1 MSSSPRIRGIV
12 MMILAVAVFA
22 VMDLCLKIVSNQ
34 LLPLQVATLRA
45 VASLP
50 FVLLGVVW
58 TGQLRALRM
67 RRYGLHLARGALS
80 VVMIATYSYAV
91 GHMSLSGVYTVFMVA
106 PLMVTAIS
114 VPVFGEPV
122 RLDAWIAIFVG
133 LIGVVV
139 VLGPDSGA
147 LSLAGSLAA
156 LASACCYTVNYVLAR
171 KLAPTESTHSLVF
184 WVLALMALISG
195 TAGYRDWQPVPA
207 ALWPAIL
214 VIGITGAVAQF
225 CITRAFLLAPASVIA
240 PFEYTALL
248 WGGLLDWFVWR
259 SRPTLPML
267 AGAALIVG
275 SGIYVMLANAGTAPA
290 ERLAAEC
297 DPHP

>member
-195 TAGYRDWQPVPA
+195 TAGYGDWQPVPA

-214 VIGITGAVAQF
+214 ATICVLRMWNSPNKEQSLLAHCPGLPTSRRHGPFIGASARPWSEHNAQHAHGP
-225 CITRAFLLAPASVIA
+225 RAFLSYCGGFFCCAAASVK
-240 PFEYTALL
+240 
-248 WGGLLDWFVWR
+248 
-259 SRPTLPML
+259 
-267 AGAALIVG
+267 
-275 SGIYVMLANAGTAPA
+275 
-290 ERLAAEC
+290 
-297 DPHP
+297 

>member
-1 MSSSPRIRGIV
+1 MSSSRIRGIAL
-12 MMILAVAVFA
+12 MIVAVAVFA

-34 LLPLQVATLRA
+34 LLPLQMATLRA
-45 VASLP
+45 ASSLP
-50 FVLLGVVW
+50 FVLIGVAW
-58 TGQLRALRM
+58 AGRLRGLRVH
-67 RRYGLHLARGALS
+67 RYGLHLARGVLS

-91 GHMSLSGVYTVFMVA
+91 GRMSLSGVYTVFMVA
-106 PLMVTAIS
+106 PLMVTAVS

-122 RLDAWIAIFVG
+122 RPAAWLAILAG
-133 LIGVVV
+133 LAGVFV
-139 VLGPDSGA
+139 VLGPTSGA
-147 LSLAGSLAA
+147 LNLAGALAA

-171 KLAPTESTHSLVF
+171 KLAPTESTDSLVF

-195 TAGYRDWQPVPA
+195 AAGYSEWQPVPR
-207 ALWPAIL
+207 ALWPAII
-214 VIGITGAVAQF
+214 VIGLTGAVAQV

-240 PFEYTALL
+240 PFEYTALV
-248 WGGLLDWFVWR
+248 WGGLLDWFVWH

-267 AGAALIVG
+267 AGASLIVG
-275 SGIYVMLANAGTAPA
+275 SGVYVMISNAGSAPA